1 MDDIKQGK
9 HKLHTV
15 GDGTLG
21 DGKANEQLQSV
32 FRFLDF
38 CERAASFDHTGDK
51 EQHKECKSDRLHCAV
66 DVDDHA
72 PYSTAFEVLR
82 RCRNKLPN
90 LSQLFVPSFQCVFK
104 VLYDPVVAHEKH
116 LLFIELRG
124 APAFSGTPL
133 GVKFLSRQSGR
144 GFPLQR

>member
-38 CERAASFDHTGDK
+38 CERAAGFDHTGDE

-72 PYSTAFEVLR
+72 PYPTAFEVLR
-82 RCRNKLPN
+82 RCRDKLPDFR
-90 LSQLFVPSFQCVFK
+90 QLFVPSFQCVFK

-116 LLFIELRG
+116 LLSKNKGCSRFFG
-124 APAFSGTPL
+124 NTPRCEI
-133 GVKFLSRQSGR
+133 S
-144 GFPLQR
+144 